1 MAWAKCAQCG
11 VVTPVS
17 CHDGSCTADVL
28 CSYCEYDQEVQQE
41 QPAQPPKP
49 AQRPKKDYVDDRY
62 W

>member
-17 CHDGSCTADVL
+17 CHDGSCTTDVL
-28 CSYCEYDQEVQQE
+28 CSYCEYYQEVAQE
-41 QPAQPPKP
+41 RPAGPPKN
-49 AQRPKKDYVDDRY
+49 DYVDDRY

>member
-1 MAWAKCAQCG
+1 MAWARCARCG

-17 CHDGSCTADVL
+17 CHDGSCTTTVL

-41 QPAQPPKP
+41 QPAQPRKP
-49 AQRPKKDYVDDRY
+49 AQPPKKDYVDDRY

>member
-17 CHDGSCTADVL
+17 CHDGACTTDVL
-28 CSYCEYDQEVQQE
+28 CSYCAYDQEVE
-41 QPAQPPKP
+41 QPAQPS
-49 AQRPKKDYVDDRY
+49 KKDYVDDRY